1 MVFHFYNDRRMGQSP
16 QKQWHI
22 LAFEKENKEQCKVSG
37 EWITDIIIQSF
48 KGVQHDWFQ
57 KEKKKQFDNFLYL
70 KVFFFV
76 FGQNPLDGF

>member
-1 MVFHFYNDRRMGQSP
+1 MGQSP

-57 KEKKKQFDNFLYL
+57 KEKKKT
-70 KVFFFV
+70 VW
-76 FGQNPLDGF
+76 